1 MDIITKTFL
10 FNLICIIAFTLLY
23 TFIPAS
29 NFMPLNK
36 NDKLTFIDFLFYSV
50 TIQSGV
56 GLPDVTALSD
66 LAKICAMIQQLIVIG
81 SAYILIKVFYYK

>member
-10 FNLICIIAFTLLY
+10 FNLICIIAFALLY
-23 TFIPAS
+23 TFIPTS